1 MEFFSFAKFVVP
13 DLVKGNI
20 RVFEGFLTFCRL
32 YEARKTRID
41 HSMEICRF
49 GCTIAGLGAKG
60 DVIALTCLKAGN
72 LKNDSVRYCGL
83 F

>member
-1 MEFFSFAKFVVP
+1 MP

-20 RVFEGFLTFCRL
+20 RVSEGFLTFCRF
-32 YEARKTRID
+32 YEAGKTRID
-41 HSMEICRF
+41 NSMEVRHV
-49 GCTIAGLGAKG
+49 GRTIAGLGAKF

-72 LKNDSVRYCGL
+72 LKNGSVRYCGL